1 MTDNRLKKKSFLRPR
16 CEIAV
21 KNFTEFF
28 YESGS
33 GLQVIKPDLNFLVL
47 TWKAETDV
55 RKTVFSK
62 YIIYIPGWK
71 LLDLVYQQQ
80 NERRHHHFL
89 TRPMHGTE
97 ILDHKWVHYSPP
109 PLPNKTSFHYFSIF
123 LSLTRHFQQFFRI
136 PDCVLLWRNFDTY
149 KLTKPS

>member
-1 MTDNRLKKKSFLRPR
+1 MKKLYRIFLW
-16 CEIAV
+16 IGFGFAA
-21 KNFTEFF
+21 FQTW
-28 YESGS
+28 
-33 GLQVIKPDLNFLVL
+33 PDLNYLILVL

>member
-1 MTDNRLKKKSFLRPR
+1 MKKLYRIFLWIGFGFAA
-16 CEIAV
+16 CQ
-21 KNFTEFF
+21 TW
-28 YESGS
+28 
-33 GLQVIKPDLNFLVL
+33 PDLNFLVL

-55 RKTVFSK
+55 RKTAFSK

-109 PLPNKTSFHYFSIF
+109 PLPNKDSFHYFSIF

-136 PDCVLLWRNFDTY
+136 PDCVLFMPEHWHIQTHQTFIRQYDDR
-149 KLTKPS
+149 